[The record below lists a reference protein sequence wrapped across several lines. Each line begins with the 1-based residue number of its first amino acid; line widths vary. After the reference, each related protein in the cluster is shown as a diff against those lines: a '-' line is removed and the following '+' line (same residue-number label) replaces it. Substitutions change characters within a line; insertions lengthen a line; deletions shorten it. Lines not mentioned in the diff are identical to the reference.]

1 MPDKKDLWYGQLMSA
16 WIIALSRRYKEPGY
30 HDSDLIAEARNLS
43 LESIRAMEDVP
54 DGKDRPPSERAKELV
69 EDIRRTDADDAWHL
83 TFNDAAHEIEEY
95 VYAKNEE
102 LTKIMDEYEDKI
114 AEMEKALNDI
124 NSVWY

>member
-69 EDIRRTDADDAWHL
+69 
-83 TFNDAAHEIEEY
+83 
-95 VYAKNEE
+95 
-102 LTKIMDEYEDKI
+102 
-114 AEMEKALNDI
+114 
-124 NSVWY
+124 